1 MRVSLRSPFADDYDP
16 DMVSFETGLECLE
29 PGRTQQHQAE
39 EADINTI
46 VRRFGVTGKLPENV
60 RAPTYADFDEI
71 VDFQSAQNAIIQARD
86 SFMRMPAGIRARFDN
101 DPGAF
106 VDFCSDEA
114 NRDEL
119 VKLGLALPAP
129 VSAEGGQEP
138 QGSPEGVPQP
148 SEGGSGG
155 S

>member
-1 MRVSLRSPFADDYDP
+1 MRVFLRSPFSDDYSP
-16 DMVSFETGLECLE
+16 DDVSFETGVECLE
-29 PGRTQQHQAE
+29 PTKAIQSQAE

-46 VRRFGVTGKLPENV
+46 VRRFGVTGRLPENV

-86 SFMRMPAGIRARFDN
+86 SFMRMPAGLRARFDN

-114 NRDEL
+114 NRDEM
-119 VKLGLALPAP
+119 VKLGLIVPP
-129 VSAEGGQEP
+129 VFGGEGGKDPE
-138 QGSPEGVPQP
+138 GSPEGV
-148 SEGGSGG
+148 
-155 S
+155 

>member
-1 MRVSLRSPFADDYDP
+1 MSRIFLRSPFSDDYDV
-16 DMVSFETGLECLE
+16 DAVSLASGLECPE
-29 PGRTQQHQAE
+29 PTKAIQSQAE

-46 VRRFGVTGKLPENV
+46 VRRFGITGQMPANV
-60 RAPTYADFDEI
+60 RAPTYADFDDV

-86 SFMRMPAGIRARFDN
+86 SFMRLPAGIRARFDN

-106 VDFCSDEA
+106 VDFCSDEG

-129 VSAEGGQEP
+129 VPAEGGQDPE
-138 QGSPEGVPQP
+138 GSPKGV
-148 SEGGSGG
+148 
-155 S
+155 